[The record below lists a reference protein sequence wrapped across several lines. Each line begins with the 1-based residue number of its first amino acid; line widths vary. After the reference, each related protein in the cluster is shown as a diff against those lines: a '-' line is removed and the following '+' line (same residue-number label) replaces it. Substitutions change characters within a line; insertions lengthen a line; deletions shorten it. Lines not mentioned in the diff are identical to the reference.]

1 MNLHIRRG
9 FTVKPC
15 KPEKQNKINLKIC
28 FCPESPRKKSCLTN
42 PGVFH
47 SSCIMQP
54 GVQCDQGSVFSGV
67 YLCGS
72 AHFPCE
78 TNPTSLATAVS
89 LCWALTL
96 IPRYIKATCKGY
108 FKDESFWNFTVG
120 EYQVHNLSY
129 KAILISSRALG
140 KVE

>member
-1 MNLHIRRG
+1 MKLNESSDQKRFHCNALQ
-9 FTVKPC
+9 TWKT
-15 KPEKQNKINLKIC
+15 EQNQLKNM
-28 FCPESPRKKSCLTN
+28 FFFPESPWKKSWLTN

-47 SSCIMQP
+47 SSCIMEP
-54 GVQCDQGSVFSGV
+54 GAQCDQGSVFSGV

-72 AHFPCE
+72 AHFPRE

-96 IPRYIKATCKGY
+96 IPRYIKATCEGY
-108 FKDESFWNFTVG
+108 FKEESFWNFTVG

-129 KAILISSRALG
+129 GAISLPSPL
-140 KVE
+140 